1 MKLKYSKVQHTE
13 ILHRRIRK
21 DKKAKKRIR
30 SYISKI
36 TVRIVLS
43 LILFTALYI
52 TLITIKNKS
61 DVFIVKNVKTIV
73 YNDKNIVPSNDFSFL
88 KGENIFDIGESFI
101 DSIVHVSYSDYGLK
115 ALIKNYPSEIIIII
129 YKKIPVISINNKFTV
144 YQDFSIKKVNMNTN
158 IITMNSDI
166 SSIQTGF
173 DIPGFATLFHSLIKY
188 KKNIKSICFSKNL
201 YTIYTKDNR
210 RIIIRAG
217 NTLSDI
223 DRIPEEYM
231 KIDLR
236 FNNLVL
242 VKK

>member
-1 MKLKYSKVQHTE
+1 M
-13 ILHRRIRK
+13 IRV
-21 DKKAKKRIR
+21 I
-30 SYISKI
+30 
-36 TVRIVLS
+36 LS

-61 DVFIVKNVKTIV
+61 DIFIIKNVKTIV

-88 KGENIFDIGESFI
+88 KGENIFSISESFI
-101 DSIVHVSYSDYGLK
+101 DSIVHTSYANYGLK
-115 ALIKNYPSEIIIII
+115 ALIKQYPSEIKIII

-144 YQDFSIKKVNMNTN
+144 YQDFSVKKVNLNAN
-158 IITMNSDI
+158 VITMNSDI
-166 SSIQTGF
+166 SNIQTGF
-173 DIPGFATLFHSLIKY
+173 DIPGFATLFNSLIMHKENI
-188 KKNIKSICFSKNL
+188 KNIRFSKNL

-210 RIIIRAG
+210 RIIIRPG
-217 NTLSDI
+217 NKLSDI
-223 DRIPEEYM
+223 DRIPKEYM